1 MKEKV
6 AVIILNYMSWRETIS
21 ELLLCNEKLQI
32 DYKNIIVVDNN
43 SPNDSKSQIESFS
56 HKNNFVFLTS
66 SENRG
71 YGAGN
76 NIGLRYAISCGYKYA
91 LIINNDIEFT
101 DNNLIKE
108 LLSVFEKDKTL
119 AVVIPD
125 IYSPT
130 GYLFNRDSVKPT
142 FFDYT
147 IGMLSYKRKGR
158 LLNRL
163 DGYGYVYRPQG
174 CCMMGDLDKI
184 SEINFFDENVFLYY
198 EECIL
203 AERLLEK
210 GYLCACNFNSRVIH
224 NHSRTVKSVLGIRKI
239 INIYNS
245 SFSYY
250 LTHYRKFNCFKT
262 RVCCIF
268 NWIKM
273 YISFFCSK

>member
-6 AVIILNYMSWRETIS
+6 AVLILNYISWKETIS
-21 ELLLCNEKLQI
+21 ELISCNEKLHV

-43 SPNDSKSQIESFS
+43 SPNDSKSQIESFNE
-56 HKNNFVFLTS
+56 KKKFVFLS
-66 SENRG
+66 SPENRG

-76 NIGLRYAISCGYKYA
+76 NLGLRYALSRGYKYA

-101 DNNLIKE
+101 DDNLIKE

-119 AVVIPD
+119 AVVNPD

-147 IGMLSYKRKGR
+147 IGMFNYKKKGR
-158 LLNRL
+158 LLNEL
-163 DGYGYVYRPQG
+163 DGYGYIYRPQG
-174 CCMMGDLDKI
+174 CCMMVDLDKI
-184 SEINFFDENVFLYY
+184 KEIDFFDEKVFLYY

-203 AERLLEK
+203 AEKLLKK

-239 INIYNS
+239 ITIYNK

-250 LTHYRKFNCFKT
+250 LTHYRQFNSIKT
-262 RVCCIF
+262 RLCCFF
-268 NWIKM
+268 NLIKM
-273 YISFFCSK
+273 YISYFCSK